1 MSDIVAHHPVH
12 PAFAHQFDTMEQQQD
27 ASTFGMWVFLA
38 QEVMFFGGLFLAY
51 VLYRWMYPEAFSA
64 GSHHLDIPLG
74 AFNTAVL
81 IGSSLT
87 MALAVHAGQVSNK
100 RNQVRFLILTMILG
114 GVFLGIKVIEYADK
128 FEHHLVPGPNF
139 IFEPAALTGPASIYY
154 SLYFAMTGLH
164 ASHMIVGEVILG
176 VIAYM
181 AWKGRFS
188 AEYYTPIEVTGLYWH
203 FVDIVWIFLFP
214 LLYLIH

>member
-1 MSDIVAHHPVH
+1 LSDIVAHHPVH

-38 QEVMFFGGLFLAY
+38 QEVMFFGGLFMAY
-51 VLYRWMYPEAFSA
+51 VLYRYWYPEAFSA

-74 AFNTAVL
+74 TFNTAVL

-87 MALAVHAGQVSNK
+87 MALAVHAGQVSNQ
-100 RNQVRFLILTMILG
+100 RNQVLFLILTMILG
-114 GVFLGIKVIEYADK
+114 GVFLGVKVIEYADK
-128 FEHHLVPGPNF
+128 FEHHLVPGASF
-139 IFEPAALTGPASIYY
+139 MFEGPWARQAQIYY

-164 ASHMIVGEVILG
+164 AAHMVVGEFILAT
-176 VIAYM
+176 IAWM
-181 AWKGRFS
+181 AWRGRFS